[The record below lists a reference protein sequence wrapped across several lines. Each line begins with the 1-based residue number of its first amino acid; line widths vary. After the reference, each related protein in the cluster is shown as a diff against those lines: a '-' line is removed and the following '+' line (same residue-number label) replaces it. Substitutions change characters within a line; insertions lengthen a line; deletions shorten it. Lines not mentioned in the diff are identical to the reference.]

1 MKERRRGD
9 GQQTGRVGGGG
20 WERERERE
28 SCETRASVRAGRK
41 RECESTHQLKSAPI
55 DD

>member
-28 SCETRASVRAGRK
+28 LRDEGE
-41 RECESTHQLKSAPI
+41 RESGAKERV
-55 DD
+55 